1 MPKNHLI
8 EQLRV
13 LEEEHKDLDGI
24 LMQVQEKKTV
34 NFLQIQR
41 LKKRKL
47 ILKDKINDL
56 KNRIEPDIIA

>member
-24 LMQVQEKKTV
+24 LMQVQEKKNCQFFT
-34 NFLQIQR
+34 NS
-41 LKKRKL
+41 K
-47 ILKDKINDL
+47 
-56 KNRIEPDIIA
+56 A